1 MRTLPMKVSKTGE
14 DRRAEGG
21 VVLKKVTLEWPFFTQ
36 LDSQTTRK
44 RRKLQLNFAAGL
56 LPKLKQ

>member
-21 VVLKKVTLEWPFFTQ
+21 VVLKKSYAGVAFFTQ
-36 LDSQTTRK
+36 LDSQTTSRK
-44 RRKLQLNFAAGL
+44 RGKL
-56 LPKLKQ
+56 

>member
-21 VVLKKVTLEWPFFTQ
+21 VVLKNSYAGVAFFTQ
-36 LDSQTTRK
+36 LDSQTTSRK
-44 RRKLQLNFAAGL
+44 RGKS
-56 LPKLKQ
+56 

>member
-21 VVLKKVTLEWPFFTQ
+21 VVLKKVTLEWPF
-36 LDSQTTRK
+36 
-44 RRKLQLNFAAGL
+44 L
-56 LPKLKQ
+56 LSLIHRPQEKEENYNRILLMY

>member
-21 VVLKKVTLEWPFFTQ
+21 VVLKKSYAGVAFFTQ
-36 LDSQTTRK
+36 LDSLHRLPLEK
-44 RRKLQLNFAAGL
+44 EENYNKIL
-56 LPKLKQ
+56 LPF